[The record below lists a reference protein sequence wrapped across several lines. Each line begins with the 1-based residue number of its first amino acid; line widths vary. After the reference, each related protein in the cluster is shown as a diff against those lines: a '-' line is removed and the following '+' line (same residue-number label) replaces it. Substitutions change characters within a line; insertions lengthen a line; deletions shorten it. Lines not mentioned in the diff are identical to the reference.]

1 MIALFESMFIRFELT
16 DAEVRQIDA
25 IRAEFEAECNTNGG
39 TNDFDKFP
47 RQLFTDIAK
56 KLSAIRDKAHSRALK
71 YYATHTDELISA
83 LKEEAIYCACEMF
96 RVEDKSNSAS
106 LEGYFKHRAVYAI
119 SAFSDMLPPTAKSKL
134 LADVDDAFKNRKKLY
149 KEAQEKQYRLIRQG
163 ISTNE
168 VTKIATRKKTKPETT
183 LSGLAKFKRG
193 DFILTVKDY
202 MKTAGVRTSV
212 HQLFDVLCE
221 ALTDGGV
228 KEPIVKISLRDFM
241 SLRGL
246 KDEKSARQQIK
257 EDLSTLSNFRMTFS
271 EKRRNKPTT
280 PYFDLA
286 VIGSHGIENS
296 FIVVAF
302 DPAFIELFKTY
313 NVMNYPSILWRLNP
327 HKFPH
332 AYYFGRKITEHKNL
346 NYGSPNEDIIAVTT
360 ILNSSPYMPDAE
372 SVAGKHYKQ
381 LVIDPFEENMNALE
395 DVLTWEYCRSKG
407 TPLTNEELSAL
418 YDKGGYHT
426 FITLLVQV
434 HWKDFP
440 TRAPKPKKRAAN
452 KKKQQQPQPDV
463 IAL

>member
-1 MIALFESMFIRFELT
+1 MT

-25 IRAEFEAECNTNGG
+25 IRTEFEAECNTNGG
-39 TNDFDKFP
+39 THDFDKFP
-47 RQLFTDIAK
+47 RQLFDDIVK
-56 KLSAIRDKAHSRALK
+56 KLSAIRDKAHSRSLK
-71 YYATHTDELISA
+71 YYASHVDELITA
-83 LKEEAIYCACEMF
+83 LKKEAIYCACELA
-96 RVEDKSNSAS
+96 RLENKNKSQN
-106 LEGYFKHRAVYAI
+106 LEGYLKHQATDAI
-119 SAFSDMLPPTAKSKL
+119 KRYTSLLSSAEKMEL
-134 LADVDDAFKNRKKLY
+134 LNFIDEAFINRKKLY
-149 KEAQEKQYRLIRQG
+149 QESRQRLAELPSRYKLIRQG
-163 ISTNE
+163 ILTNE
-168 VTKIATRKKTKPETT
+168 VTKIAPRKKTKPETT

-212 HQLFDVLCE
+212 HQLFDALCE
-221 ALTDGGV
+221 ALTVGGV
-228 KEPIVKISLRDFM
+228 KDPIIKIPLRDFM

-280 PYFDLA
+280 SYFDLA
-286 VIGSHGIENS
+286 VIGSHGIKNS

-302 DPAFIELFKTY
+302 DPAFIELFETY
-313 NVMNYPSILWRLNP
+313 NVMNYPLILLRLNA
-327 HKFPH
+327 HNFPH
-332 AYYFGRKITEHKNL
+332 AYYFGRKITAHKNL

-395 DVLTWEYCRSKG
+395 DVLTWEYCHSKG
-407 TPLTNEELSAL
+407 TPLTDEELSAL

-426 FITLLVQV
+426 FVTLLVQV

-440 TRAPKPKKRAAN
+440 TRPPKPKKRTAN